1 MTDQTEEN
9 RYQTID
15 GPDGTPIYVLLP
27 VADHDRLTADARAFA
42 DLSAATHAALPM
54 MEPDPLIPADIVY
67 RISQGESPVRV
78 WREHRGMKAI
88 DLARATGL
96 SAPYLSEIETGK
108 KDGTFRTMATIAE
121 CLGVSLDDL
130 APVPDDGE
138 REERALLA
146 RISGIKAQIRQ
157 IETLIVG
164 SADFDTAA
172 VRRAALALAANAR
185 ALIGDDYNPG
195 GWLDEVIGGAEE
207 ILELV
212 ARAEGNIIETAKTT
226 REDLERVVSLERFR
240 RPPRDD
246 KQATI
251 EAAWKKPGQ
260 PNLSVVRAV
269 R

>member
-1 MTDQTEEN
+1 MTDKTEDSG
-9 RYQTID
+9 YQTID
-15 GPDGTPIYVLLP
+15 GPDGKPIYVLLP
-27 VADHDRLTADARAFA
+27 VADHDRLTNDAQAFT
-42 DLSAATHAALPM
+42 DLSAATYAALPVT
-54 MEPDPLIPADIVY
+54 EPDLLIPADIVY

-88 DLARATGL
+88 SLARATGI

-108 KDGTFRTMATIAE
+108 KDGTFRTMAVIAE

-130 APVPDDGE
+130 APVPDDEE

-157 IETLIVG
+157 IETLVVS

-172 VRRAALALAANAR
+172 VRRAGQALVANAQ
-185 ALIGDDYNPG
+185 ALIGDECNPG

-212 ARAEGNIIETAKTT
+212 DRAEGSIIETAKTT
-226 REDLERVVSLERFR
+226 RENMERVVSFGRFR
-240 RPPRDD
+240 RPMRDD
-246 KQATI
+246 KQETAK
-251 EAAWKKPGQ
+251 EAWEPVR
-260 PNLSVVRAV
+260 PNLSVVPV
-269 R
+269 VQ